1 MRRRLAHNLVMAVSA
16 AALVASPLSLE
27 IAVARESKA
36 NKDAAD
42 HPEKAWS
49 RWIPQSYANSA
60 EAANSSEAG
69 SQAPQRRWWIEFQ
82 NPELDEL
89 QAIAAANNADLKVA
103 VARVAQAEARARI
116 SNAGQSPTIDALVRA
131 ERRAPEFGIG
141 TAPTRG
147 DYRSRKI
154 YQAGL
159 RVGYEVDLWGK
170 GSYQEASALAQI
182 RASTFAREAFGLS
195 LAADVATTY
204 FEVLSLRQRV
214 ALAET
219 DLDTARKIGLTINRR
234 VARGDLSLFEQ
245 EQQEIAITDAE
256 ARVYELQQQQDRAEG
271 DLAYL
276 VGRPRGMLQ
285 ISGASLDDIAIPVIQ
300 PGLPSTM
307 ICRRPDVRQA
317 EAELAGA
324 RADIGLARKSL
335 MPTFSLTAEG
345 GYGTSNLGKALAPQ
359 SIFTDI
365 VGQLV
370 QSIFDGGRRKGEIA
384 RNKAMA
390 EEMLERY
397 RSGILRAL
405 RDVEEALSG
414 TRLTGERL
422 MALDGSASRAER
434 LVTLSARVFDRGAI
448 DYGSLLES
456 QRLHFRTRQQAVEA
470 RYDRLRAAVDLY
482 KALGGGLTYRGDTCE
497 SDSAAT
503 APAPAPASAGATT
516 ANANAAEAN
525 TATPAYAPMQGPSDT
540 AAVSTEQPAT
550 DAVPAPTPQPAAPAA
565 AQPVPQPA
573 PVAKKKSRR
582 W

>member
-1 MRRRLAHNLVMAVSA
+1 MGGVVSLRESNSCNAVATCSAMRRRLAHKLALAASA
-16 AALVASPLSLE
+16 AALLASPLVTE
-27 IAVARESKA
+27 IASAKASKE
-36 NKDAAD
+36 AAEQ
-42 HPEKAWS
+42 PEQAWS
-49 RWIPQSYANSA
+49 RWIPQRYSNSA
-60 EAANSSEAG
+60 IVG
-69 SQAPQRRWWIEFQ
+69 SQVTQRRWWAEFQ

-182 RASTFAREAFGLS
+182 RSSTFAREAFGLS

-214 ALAET
+214 ALAEA

-234 VARGDLSLFEQ
+234 VAKGDLSLFEQ

-285 ISGASLDDIAIPVIQ
+285 LSGANLDEIAIPIIE

-317 EAELAGA
+317 EADLAGA

-397 RSGILRAL
+397 RSSILRSL

-422 MALDGSASRAER
+422 NALDGSASRAER
-434 LVTLSARVFDRGAI
+434 LVTLSARVFERGAI

-482 KALGGGLTYRGDTCE
+482 KSLGGGLTYRGDSCE
-497 SDSAAT
+497 GEIAT
-503 APAPAPASAGATT
+503 AAAPQPEPSPAVPETEPQAADAASNSPQTG
-516 ANANAAEAN
+516 EAV
-525 TATPAYAPMQGPSDT
+525 APMT
-540 AAVSTEQPAT
+540 
-550 DAVPAPTPQPAAPAA
+550 